1 MRTIIIVLCIES
13 RDFLHR
19 PEDNLNAQFQWEWN
33 VGTTF
38 FKNPQT
44 AHNNWSGSAVCQ
56 QIDWTWEC
64 TSRGTHSAMGGRVPV
79 AVPWSGGFDFKT
91 FNNWSSVIQCNIF
104 LALPPLSWIEECQSQ
119 AQRLYLADMHAKHTV
134 RSSQKE
140 QPTTWDTATELCLKR
155 PFSST
160 FLVQTNEIKRP
171 AALALL
177 LPRPLR
183 QLLLLLLLL
192 LIICTTHYSPLS
204 VQSTLPLHWLPTSP
218 SIQPASQPSRPP
230 INSKRIG
237 PRTI

>member
-79 AVPWSGGFDFKT
+79 AVSWSGGFDFKT
-91 FNNWSSVIQCNIF
+91 FNNWSSAIQCNIPGSTSSVLNWRMPVVSTEVVF
-104 LALPPLSWIEECQSQ
+104 SG
-119 AQRLYLADMHAKHTV
+119 HACKTHSAKFPKRATNHLRHGHRAV
-134 RSSQKE
+134 PGASFFKYFFGANKWNQTPCSPGSVVAASSS
-140 QPTTWDTATELCLKR
+140 PASVAAVVATYNTTDY
-155 PFSST
+155 
-160 FLVQTNEIKRP
+160 N
-171 AALALL
+171 
-177 LPRPLR
+177 
-183 QLLLLLLLL
+183 
-192 LIICTTHYSPLS
+192 SPLS

-218 SIQPASQPSRPP
+218 STQPASQPSRPP